1 MIQIRKNEDRGYAD
15 HGWLEA
21 RHSFSFARYID
32 RRYMGHSA
40 LRVINQDII
49 QAGTGFPAHS
59 HDNMEILTFVLRGAI
74 THRDSMGNEARLPAG
89 EFQLMSAG
97 TGVMHSEYNRDSDTL
112 ELLQIWLLPNEQNA
126 EPRYQQK
133 RFPEENGLQ
142 LVVSPDGERD
152 SLLIRQ
158 EARIWHGRLK
168 AGDEAEHHF
177 VGQNGWIQLI
187 RGEVAAN
194 DNILQAGDGAAL
206 SSEASLAL
214 RCHTD
219 SEFLLFDLP

>member
-1 MIQIRKNEDRGYAD
+1 MILPRRSEDRGYAN

-32 RRYMGHSA
+32 RRYMGYSA
-40 LRVINQDII
+40 LRVINQDIV
-49 QAGTGFPAHS
+49 QAGMGFPAHP
-59 HDNMEILTFVLRGAI
+59 HDNMEILTFVLHGAI

-97 TGVMHSEYNRDSDTL
+97 TGVVHSEYNRDAETL

-133 RFPEENGLQ
+133 RFPEVRGLQ
-142 LVVSPDGERD
+142 LVVSPDGEND

-158 EARIWHGRLK
+158 EARIWHGRLN
-168 AGDEAEHHF
+168 AGEEASHHF
-177 VGQNGWIQLI
+177 IGSNGWIQQI
-187 RGEVAAN
+187 RGEMAVA
-194 DNILQAGDGAAL
+194 DTILQEGDGAAL
-206 SSEASLAL
+206 SDEANIAL
-214 RCHTD
+214 RAHTD